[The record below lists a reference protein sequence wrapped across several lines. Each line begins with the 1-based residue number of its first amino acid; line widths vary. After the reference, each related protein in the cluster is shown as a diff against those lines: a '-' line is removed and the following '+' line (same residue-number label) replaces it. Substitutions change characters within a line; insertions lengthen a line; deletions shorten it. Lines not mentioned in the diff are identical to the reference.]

1 MLHAHVPLVCFVL
14 TSLVKNP
21 TLYDMKSI
29 ISSKGQVT
37 VPAEIREKLGLLPG
51 TVVTFQ
57 LSNQGALLKKGG
69 PDIHPVDVVYGTIK
83 LRRPVDKSL
92 DEMRG
97 PRPTKR

>member
-1 MLHAHVPLVCFVL
+1 MHFVL
-14 TSLVKNP
+14 TYNVKRF
-21 TLYDMKSI
+21 TLYHMKSI

-57 LSNQGALLKKGG
+57 ISDEGALLRKCAPGA
-69 PDIHPVDVVYGTIK
+69 HPVDVVYGK
-83 LRRPVDKSL
+83 LRLRRPVNDLL

-97 PRPTKR
+97 PRPGTG